1 MMTEDAVD
9 EVRRGLS
16 RGDRVTH
23 GDEMH
28 HLRESIYEDQY
39 ASSTFGIGREPE
51 DEVHG
56 D

>member
-9 EVRRGLS
+9 EVRRSLG

-28 HLRESIYEDQY
+28 HLRESIHEDQD
-39 ASSTFGIGREPE
+39 AGSAFGVRSEPE

>member
-9 EVRRGLS
+9 EVRRGLG

-28 HLRESIYEDQY
+28 HLRESIHEDQD
-39 ASSTFGIGREPE
+39 AGSTFGAGWEPE
-51 DEVHG
+51 DEVRG
-56 D
+56 N